1 MPTQL
6 PQIRCN
12 GLKRCRNCSQ
22 AALECSY
29 DAVPQKK
36 GPKGSRANIISEL
49 RENRKRPE
57 PTKGLTQDF
66 ESSLVS
72 PTFTRTPSLL
82 NDGLIDS
89 CADFFFTYMYPTM
102 PILHEEQV
110 QQIVSD
116 IDRSVEAYCLICS
129 LSAFML
135 IQPGVELRTTM
146 TVVGSTKSINDTAL
160 GTALLDE
167 ALRIR
172 KSYEYVENP
181 TINTI
186 ITSFFIFGCC
196 FALNKHNMGWLHLR
210 EATALAQLVGMQ
222 EEQHYMT
229 SESKESCR
237 ERRLFWLLFVTER
250 QVISRYPK
258 THRMKIYQ
266 PSVFER
272 SNTS

>member
-6 PQIRCN
+6 LRIRCN
-12 GLKRCRNCSQ
+12 GLKQCRNCSQ
-22 AALECSY
+22 AALQCSY

-36 GPKGSRANIISEL
+36 GPKGSRAKIISEL
-49 RENRKRPE
+49 RETRKPPE
-57 PTKGLTQDF
+57 PMKGRTLDF
-66 ESSLVS
+66 ESPPVS
-72 PTFTRTPSLL
+72 PIFTRTPSLL

-135 IQPGVELRTTM
+135 IQPGVELRSVS
-146 TVVGSTKSINDTAL
+146 TVAGSTKSIKDTGL

-172 KSYEYVENP
+172 KSYEYVEDP

-196 FALNKHNMGWLHLR
+196 FGLNKHNTGWLHLR

-222 EEQHYMT
+222 EEQRYMT

-250 QVISRYPK
+250 QVSSHYPK
-258 THRMKIYQ
+258 TNRMKIFQ
-266 PSVFER
+266 PSAFER
-272 SNTS
+272 SNAS